1 MLRAPPAWTDVL
13 GGLAADPGLP
23 LSRRVHDVLFQAIVG
38 GRIPPGSHLPEIP
51 IAEALGVSR
60 VAVREA
66 VRALTGEGLAEVYPN
81 RGAFTVAFTVQDIEE
96 VFSLRSALEALA
108 ARLATQKLG
117 RTDLARLEDVL
128 DDMREVDRSEDR
140 FASAWIDAQFHRVLM
155 EVSGHR
161 RAIRAWH
168 GLNAQIT
175 MVVYNSSSY
184 FPDIHGLADRHA
196 PIIEALRSGDADLA
210 ERVVVQHIFDG
221 GRLLLE
227 AVRRDDA
234 ANARDT
240 SRNEQGAE
248 SEPAPTLDAADG
260 PGIRP

>member
-1 MLRAPPAWTDVL
+1 MLRPAPAWNDVL
-13 GGLAADPGLP
+13 GGLAADPQLP
-23 LSRRVHDVLFQAIVG
+23 LSRRVHDVLFRAIVR
-38 GRIPPGSHLPEIP
+38 GRIAPGSHLPEIP

-66 VRALTGEGLAEVYPN
+66 VRALTGEGLAEVFPN
-81 RGAFTVAFTVQDIEE
+81 RGAFTVAFAVQDIEE
-96 VFSLRSALEALA
+96 VFSLRSALEALG

-128 DDMREVDRSEDR
+128 DEMREVDRSEDR
-140 FASAWIDAQFHRVLM
+140 FASAWVDARFHRVLM

-175 MVVYNSSSY
+175 VVVYNSGSY
-184 FPDIHGLADRHA
+184 FPDIHGLADRHV
-196 PIIEALRSGDADLA
+196 PIIQALRSGDADLA

-227 AVRRDDA
+227 AVRRDGA
-234 ANARDT
+234 AGSRDGP
-240 SRNEQGAE
+240 SD
-248 SEPAPTLDAADG
+248 EPATEQAPGPRRDPADV
-260 PGIRP
+260 PSHRP